1 MPWKEKLILALDV
14 PDAKKALD
22 IVDRFGDDVSIY
34 KVGLE
39 LFILEGPKIVSE
51 IHKRKKKIF
60 LDLKFHDIPNTVT
73 KAAIAATKQGVFMF
87 NIHAS
92 GGFEMMRRCSEA
104 IKELCYKENLT
115 APKIVGVTVL
125 TSMNNDMLKSELC
138 IPHGVKSHVKH
149 LSVLAKKAG
158 LDGVVSS
165 VKEISIIKEYCGR
178 DFLVVTPG
186 IRPSWSPPDDQRR
199 TATPKEALKEGAD
212 FIVMGR
218 AILGHEDPIKALELI
233 SLEILSV

>member
-14 PDAKKALD
+14 PDAKKA
-22 IVDRFGDDVSIY
+22 IEVVDRFGDNVSIY

-39 LFILEGPKIVSE
+39 LFTSEGPKIISE
-51 IHKRKKKIF
+51 VHKRKKRVF
-60 LDLKFHDIPNTVT
+60 LDLKFHDIPNTVAKT
-73 KAAIAATKQGVFMF
+73 AIAATRQGVFMF
-87 NIHAS
+87 NLHAS
-92 GGFEMMRRCSEA
+92 GGFEMMRRCSESV
-104 IKELCYKENLT
+104 KELCYKENLT
-115 APKIVGVTVL
+115 TPKIVGVTVL
-125 TSMNNDMLKSELC
+125 TSMNNDVLKNELC

-149 LSVLAKKAG
+149 LSALAKRAG

-165 VKEISIIKEYCGR
+165 VNEISIIKEHCGR

-199 TATPKEALKEGAD
+199 TATPREAIKEGAD

-218 AILGHEDPIKALELI
+218 AILGQEDPIRALELI